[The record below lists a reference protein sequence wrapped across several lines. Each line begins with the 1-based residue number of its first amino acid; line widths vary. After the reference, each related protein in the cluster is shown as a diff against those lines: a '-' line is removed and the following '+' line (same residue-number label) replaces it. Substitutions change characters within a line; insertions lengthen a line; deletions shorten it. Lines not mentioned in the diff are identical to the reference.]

1 MILDFL
7 QSLTGV
13 FVVVYDGQHALKFQ
27 LGRAKSVVGPGIHF
41 KFPIIQMFRV
51 RETKHTTIDLE
62 PQVIQL
68 TDDLVYEVGAKVV
81 YQIVDLRKALIEVDD
96 LVEGLRNRLVITVQK
111 VVKSRTRESI
121 SDIHGMIAE
130 VLAELR
136 QVEDQWG
143 FVIHEFGFST
153 FSPSPETLE
162 ITQLQML
169 AQEKL
174 RLYHEMSAS
183 GLSEQAAVS
192 LVSGAVVTLPP
203 SSRLRKEESALADVE
218 ESVERAEQLRRK
230 LDQEEDIA
238 EPMPEEEGDGT
249 A

>member
-7 QSLTGV
+7 QTITGV

-27 LGRAKSVVGPGIHF
+27 LGRARAVVGPGIHF

-68 TDDLVYEVGAKVV
+68 ADDLVYEVGAKVV

-111 VVKSRTRESI
+111 VVKSRNRESI
-121 SDIHGMIAE
+121 SDIHGMIGE
-130 VLAELR
+130 VLGELR
-136 QVEDQWG
+136 QVEQQWG

-174 RLYHEMSAS
+174 RLFHEMVDN

-203 SSRLRKEESALADVE
+203 SSRARKEEAALNEVE
-218 ESVERAEQLRRK
+218 EAVERAEQIRRK
-230 LDQEEDIA
+230 LDQEEDVA
-238 EPMPEEEGDGT
+238 EPLPDEDDG
-249 A
+249 AG